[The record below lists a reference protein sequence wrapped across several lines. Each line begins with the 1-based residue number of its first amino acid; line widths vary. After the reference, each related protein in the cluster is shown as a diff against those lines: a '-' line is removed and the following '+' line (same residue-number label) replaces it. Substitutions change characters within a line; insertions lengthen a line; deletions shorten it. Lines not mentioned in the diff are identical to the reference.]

1 MGHYDHEKAAKEDII
16 NRPEI
21 TGKDDKAVK
30 EPLKVSI
37 AEEKTDHFEAVSDD
51 LERATAETISETVE
65 DIKSLIGMKPSDNF
79 KILLSETLG
88 GLFTALR
95 SMSGKPWLRFAF
107 AGGALGL
114 SLIPHYLRYRASE
127 KEKGTNV

>member
-21 TGKDDKAVK
+21 TGKDNEAVK
-30 EPLKVSI
+30 EPLKVGI
-37 AEEKTDHFEAVSDD
+37 AQDDVNHFEGVSDD
-51 LERATAETISETVE
+51 LERAAANTISEAIE
-65 DIKSLIGMKPSDNF
+65 DIKSLIGMQPSENF
-79 KILLSETLG
+79 KTLLSETLG

-95 SMSGKPWLRFAF
+95 SMSGKPWLKFAF

-114 SLIPHYLRYRASE
+114 SVIPHYLRFKASQ
-127 KEKGTNV
+127 KEKGKDV